1 MQRASLFALVAVALA
16 VGVVVSRGSGLDAMG
31 MGILGG
37 AILGCVVALLS
48 HSLVSMALHRETA
61 EAFKFVGIGFMA
73 KAVGAILPWGL
84 LSFWAPAGAFANGTA
99 YVIAYMV
106 AVLIVLGAGVIDHV
120 RLSATLCAAPS
131 DGARSDGGASAAGGD
146 LSPSHSPPVSGSST
160 PLESA
165 S

>member
-73 KAVGAILPWGL
+73 KAAGAILPWGL
-84 LSFWAPAGAFANGTA
+84 LTFWAPAGAYANGTA

-131 DGARSDGGASAAGGD
+131 DGGASAAGGD